1 MKLNRNDNEV
11 KYEAAMK
18 LFQESNENYRKH
30 REFLQNQ
37 VTDSQRLE
45 ALEGAVAESLDI
57 LKNLVAGE
65 NNVWVFKT

>member
-1 MKLNRNDNEV
+1 MKLNRNDNKA

-18 LFQESNENYRKH
+18 LFQESNENYRKY
-30 REFLQNQ
+30 RESLQNQ

-45 ALEGAVAESLDI
+45 ALENAVAESLDI

-65 NNVWVFKT
+65 NNV

>member
-1 MKLNRNDNEV
+1 MKLNKNDNKA

-18 LFQESNENYRKH
+18 LIQELNENSRKH

-45 ALEGAVAESLDI
+45 ALENAVAESLDI

-65 NNVWVFKT
+65 NNV

>member
-1 MKLNRNDNEV
+1 MKLNINDNKA

-30 REFLQNQ
+30 RESLQNQ
-37 VTDSQRLE
+37 VTDSQRLD

-57 LKNLVAGE
+57 LKNLMVGE
-65 NNVWVFKT
+65 NNV

>member
-1 MKLNRNDNEV
+1 MKLNRNDNKA

-45 ALEGAVAESLDI
+45 ALESAVAESLDI
-57 LKNLVAGE
+57 LKNLVVGE
-65 NNVWVFKT
+65 NNV

>member
-1 MKLNRNDNEV
+1 MKLNRNDNKA

-45 ALEGAVAESLDI
+45 ALESAVAESLDI

-65 NNVWVFKT
+65 NNV

>member
-1 MKLNRNDNEV
+1 MKLNRNDNKA

-18 LFQESNENYRKH
+18 LIQELNENFRKH

-37 VTDSQRLE
+37 ITDSQRLE
-45 ALEGAVAESLDI
+45 ALESAVAESLDI

-65 NNVWVFKT
+65 NNV